1 MAAQNTFCDAKEM
14 AENQQI
20 YQELANEI
28 AQQKANLLQKYL
40 DNGNPYGSKFR
51 IFYGGN

>member
-1 MAAQNTFCDAKEM
+1 MKRLIFSLVLTFLGGTLAAQNTFCDAKEM

-28 AQQKANLLQKYL
+28 AQQKA
-40 DNGNPYGSKFR
+40 KF
-51 IFYGGN
+51 ITKISG